1 MISKLTLLAPLFL
14 TVGLFCAT
22 GNAFA
27 SETAWGAMAIDSADS
42 TTAPT
47 YGVGGGDT
55 EQEATDN
62 ALKFCK
68 EGGGKDCV
76 KIMTYQGCGAI
87 ASAGDG
93 KGHWA
98 SATTQKEAEAA
109 ALKGCEGAQCTIL
122 ASDCN

>member
-1 MISKLTLLAPLFL
+1 MISRLSILA
-14 TVGLFCAT
+14 TVTISVGFISLSGVAK
-22 GNAFA
+22 A

-42 TTAPT
+42 STSPI

-62 ALKFCK
+62 AMKFCT
-68 EGGGKDCV
+68 EGGGKECM

-98 SATTQKEAEAA
+98 SASTKKDAESA